1 MLYGGGVHRPPDPLP
16 ARSRISRRVRS
27 TLIGTAVLLLGVATL
42 LALAE
47 LGVRAVYWYA
57 FASTEQAPLIYERV
71 SWAVPPWV
79 ANTSLMYG
87 DPELGLWMRPDAK
100 RTYVNL
106 FGPIG
111 SLDEVGTL
119 FDSLFPELPDWAE
132 RRPRWHL
139 DTNAV
144 GLRGDELLSSKASD
158 TFRIVV
164 MGDSWTVGIN
174 VEQELTFPSQLHD
187 ILAGGVAHG
196 RVEVLNF
203 GAIGAGAETGVR
215 LLPRVLALQPD
226 LVVVAYAQN
235 DESEA
240 RDPRPK
246 PVRPIGAL
254 PKANAGWAS
263 LLRESE
269 LYKLFQWWQTPRD
282 DRIAATLH
290 RELTRPRLPPSNS
303 PGRPCIN
310 PNATSSRYA
319 AALQRIVQEVENAG
333 VPVVLLYNSVPEFF
347 SHCTLAVL
355 QAVGAAR
362 GLPLIDSSTV
372 LEDLGNELL
381 AERAR
386 RRGLAPAGV
395 APDRRVKRGIDAV
408 FRVDMSSAPPG
419 SPPSIMGNAPQL
431 GAFTPNAVPLF
442 DDGTHGDEVAGDGV
456 WSRQV
461 HFDQPQIVTYAF
473 TNGSAAG
480 QWTGLEN
487 YRLRSWALRDGDVKH
502 TVLLPVEEFGVH
514 VLRSDSSHP
523 DAAGDRAIAEALAST
538 VRATPRFAAWRERH
552 AAVGGSSDSS
562 ARRAAASPGKR
573 NTSAPIAAPIS

>member
-1 MLYGGGVHRPPDPLP
+1 MRRPADPSP
-16 ARSRISRRVRS
+16 APSRVAHLVRA
-27 TLIGTAVLLLGVATL
+27 TLIGTAALVFGVATL

-47 LGVRAVYWYA
+47 LGVRALYWYA
-57 FASTEQAPLIYERV
+57 FASTAQAPLVYERV

-79 ANTSLMYG
+79 ANTSVLYG
-87 DPELGLWMRPDAK
+87 DPELGLWMRPNAR

-139 DTNAV
+139 NTNAA
-144 GLRGDELLSSKASD
+144 GLRGDELPSSKASD

-164 MGDSWTVGIN
+164 LGDSWTVGIN
-174 VEQELTFPSQLHD
+174 VEQELTFPAQLRD
-187 ILAGGVAHG
+187 MLADGVAHG

-203 GAIGAGAETGVR
+203 GAIGTGAETGVR
-215 LLPRVLALQPD
+215 LLPRVLALAPD

-240 RDPRPK
+240 RDARPK
-246 PVRPIGAL
+246 PARPIGAL
-254 PKANAGWAS
+254 PKAETGFAS
-263 LLRESE
+263 VLHESE
-269 LYKLFQWWQTPRD
+269 LYKLIQWWQTPRD

-290 RELTRPRLPPSNS
+290 RELTRPSLPPSNS

-310 PNATSSRYA
+310 PNAASSRYA
-319 AALQRIVQEVENAG
+319 AALERIVQEVEDAG
-333 VPVVLLYNSVPEFF
+333 IPVVLLYDSVPEFF

-355 QAVGAAR
+355 QAIGAAR
-362 GLPLIDSSTV
+362 GLPLVDASVV

-386 RRGLAPAGV
+386 RLGLAPAGI

-419 SPPSIMGNAPQL
+419 SPPSVMGNAPQL
-431 GAFTPNAVPLF
+431 GGFTPNAVPLF
-442 DDGTHGDEVAGDGV
+442 DDGTRGDEVAGDGV

-461 HFDQPQIVTYAF
+461 HFDQPQILTYSF
-473 TNGSAAG
+473 TNGSEAG
-480 QWTGLEN
+480 RWTGLEN
-487 YRLRSWALRDGDVKH
+487 YRLRSWALRDTDVKH

-523 DAAGDRAIAEALAST
+523 DAAGDRAIAEALAAT
-538 VRATPRFAAWRERH
+538 VRATPQ
-552 AAVGGSSDSS
+552 
-562 ARRAAASPGKR
+562 
-573 NTSAPIAAPIS
+573 